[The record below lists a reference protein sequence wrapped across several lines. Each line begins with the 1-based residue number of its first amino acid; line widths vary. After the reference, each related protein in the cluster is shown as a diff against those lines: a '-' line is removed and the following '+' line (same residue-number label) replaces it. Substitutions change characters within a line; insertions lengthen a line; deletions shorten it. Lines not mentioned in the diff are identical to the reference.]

1 MLGERVLATTQL
13 SKSAHLRQASWRDDA
28 VFEQNIRRL
37 HRLGPRPVGELL
49 REVLRAVDR
58 ETADHIRGRL
68 SVYAAL
74 NPEIVSALGGNDFP
88 PWPLRVVPADDA
100 GDAREAAA

>member
-58 ETADHIRGRL
+58 ETADEILARL
-68 SVYAAL
+68 TTYAAL
-74 NPEIVSALGGNDFP
+74 DAGLVSALGGSGFP
-88 PWPLRVVPADDA
+88 TLPLHVVEPD
-100 GDAREAAA
+100 DAREVAA